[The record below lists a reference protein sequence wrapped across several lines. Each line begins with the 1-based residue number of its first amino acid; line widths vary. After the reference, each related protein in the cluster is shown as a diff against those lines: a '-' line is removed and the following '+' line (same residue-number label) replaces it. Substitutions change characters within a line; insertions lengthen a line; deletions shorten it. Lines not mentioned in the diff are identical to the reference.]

1 MSLVDPAAPLR
12 PVPVEVRGSSGR
24 WHGGFVVVAFN
35 ADGTATI
42 RSKATGVVRHLQPRE
57 WRDPVEEALLHGLAS
72 PPASTA

>member
-1 MSLVDPAAPLR
+1 MKAAPLR

-42 RSKATGVVRHLQPRE
+42 RSKATGVVRHLQPHE
-57 WRDPVEEALLHGLAS
+57 WRDPVEEHLLQAFED
-72 PPASTA
+72 PPAAPA